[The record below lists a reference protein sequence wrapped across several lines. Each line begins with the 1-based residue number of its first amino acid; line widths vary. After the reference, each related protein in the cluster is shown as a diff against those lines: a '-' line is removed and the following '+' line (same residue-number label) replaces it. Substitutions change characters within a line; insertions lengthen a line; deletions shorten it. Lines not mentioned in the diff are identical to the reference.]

1 MEPVSWKVKSLLEVS
16 EGYLKERHIEAP
28 RLTAEVLLAH
38 QLGIERI
45 QLYLNFDKPLTKH
58 EVDGYRRLVKRRVN
72 HEPTQYITGVQEFWS
87 LEMKVDH
94 HVLIP
99 RPESEVIVETA
110 IEKLSQSSSIS
121 KKVLNILEIGTGSGA
136 ISIALAK
143 ELSNV
148 SIYASDISSDALR
161 TAASNAERHNVS
173 EKIKFIKGDLFPSI
187 KDRAGPFD
195 MIVSNPPYVSRE
207 DFLTLAPEI
216 RDHEP
221 KLALDGGKK
230 GLYFIDKIIRN
241 GAEYLQSGGWLIIEM
256 SPEQTVEA
264 LLIIEKTG
272 LYSKAGRITD
282 YSGLYR
288 LTAAQKT

>member
-1 MEPVSWKVKSLLEVS
+1 MEPVSWKVKDLLEVS

-45 QLYLNFDKPLTKH
+45 QLYLNFDKPLIKN
-58 EVDGYRRLVKRRVN
+58 EVDGYRRLIKRRVN
-72 HEPTQYITGVQEFWS
+72 HEPIQYITGLQEFWS
-87 LEMKVDH
+87 LELHVDP

-110 IEKLSQSSSIS
+110 LEKLSQPSPTS
-121 KKVLNILEIGTGSGA
+121 KNSLNILEVGTGSGA

-143 ELSNV
+143 ELANV

-161 TAASNAERHNVS
+161 IAASNAVRHNVS
-173 EKIKFIKGDLFPSI
+173 EKIRFVEGDLFSPI
-187 KDRAGPFD
+187 KDRSMSFD
-195 MIVSNPPYVSRE
+195 MIVSNPPYVSGE

-216 RDHEP
+216 RDNEP
-221 KLALDGGKK
+221 EIALNGGKD
-230 GLYFIDKIIRN
+230 GFCFIDKIIGQ
-241 GAEYLQSGGWLIIEM
+241 GAGHLNSGGWLIIEM
-256 SPEQTVEA
+256 SPDQTVKA
-264 LLIIEKTG
+264 LSMIEKTG
-272 LYSKAGRITD
+272 LYSDTDRITD

-288 LTAAQKT
+288 LIAARKI